1 MYPILP
7 ALLSVSFGVLSSVTV
22 AKEFALADAG
32 AWAGAGAGA
41 GKRETDWPITGHDL
55 GIAAGP
61 AFGVDRCRFRSLA

>member
-7 ALLSVSFGVLSSVTV
+7 ALLRGSVGLLSSVAV
-22 AKEFALADAG
+22 AKEFALAD
-32 AWAGAGAGA
+32 AGAGA
-41 GKRETDWPITGHDL
+41 GKRETDWPITSHDL